1 MLSGFKKSI
10 ILLYIWIGEQS
21 DIKSW
26 AVSFCDSFRGRSV
39 LFLFQLPEAMEAT
52 VSLGFG
58 PLSPSSKP
66 AVLHLPEPSSILTS
80 ASDSNHRQRRFL
92 LVSTHVLRL
101 GLPDNPDQPLYC
113 KVLNFNH
120 ICKDPFLLS

>member
-10 ILLYIWIGEQS
+10 ILLYSWIYGQS

-26 AVSFCDSFRGRSV
+26 AVFFCDTFRGRSV
-39 LFLFQLPEAMEAT
+39 LFLFQLPEAMET
-52 VSLGFG
+52 PVSLGFG
-58 PLSPSSKP
+58 SLSPSSKP
-66 AVLHLPEPSSILTS
+66 VHLPEPSSILTS

-92 LVSTHVLRL
+92 LVSTHVLRI